1 MGSHRD
7 AQKRSEV
14 PHVREGRCYPA
25 LSNHIGAPIN
35 TTLILHQWDDL
46 LHLAASIT
54 TRSVVRLRS

>member
-1 MGSHRD
+1 M
-7 AQKRSEV
+7 
-14 PHVREGRCYPA
+14 
-25 LSNHIGAPIN
+25 GAPIN